1 MADKTITDLSNISS
15 IDGDEFF
22 YGIQADEDAKI
33 VLDGLVDYVLNTYE
47 FNQDSTNTN
56 VLAGKIASLQALT
69 NVADLAD
76 KTYPPGSLYWSSDST
91 SPASFFGGS
100 WVRVKDR
107 FALAAGSSYVVGS
120 QGGNSVHL
128 LTVSEIPTHNH
139 GGVSG
144 TPSDNTSGE
153 PSTNSTGGN
162 NTGHTH
168 SIPSLSGSTTTDG
181 GHSHTLTGRKQDQN
195 GTSYSSGSPAICEYN
210 ASFATQWA
218 SPGDHKHNVT
228 TTAKN
233 SGNNNASH
241 KHSMSHTHTLNDHT
255 HSITAQGGGN
265 QHNNM
270 PPYVVKYCWERIE

>member
-1 MADKTITDLSNISS
+1 MADKTITDLSVISS
-15 IDGDEFF
+15 IDGDEYF

-76 KTYPPGSLYWSSDST
+76 KTYPPGSLYWSSNST

-107 FALAAGSSYVVGS
+107 FALAAGGSYVVGS

-139 GGVSG
+139 GGVTG
-144 TPSDNTSGE
+144 TPSDNMSGE

-181 GHSHTLTGRKQDQN
+181 GHSHTLNGYKY
-195 GTSYSSGSPAICEYN
+195 GTSHVADGKPEICTYNSSFSTP
-210 ASFATQWA
+210 WP
-218 SPGDHKHNVT
+218 SPGNHKHNVT